1 MISANRLSPFF
12 FVYRRINMFS
22 DFGSVGRIKKTNKQT
37 NKQTNK
43 KVD

>member
-12 FVYRRINMFS
+12 FVYRRICFLIL
-22 DFGSVGRIKKTNKQT
+22 GRLVGLKKKKS
-37 NKQTNK
+37 KQTNK